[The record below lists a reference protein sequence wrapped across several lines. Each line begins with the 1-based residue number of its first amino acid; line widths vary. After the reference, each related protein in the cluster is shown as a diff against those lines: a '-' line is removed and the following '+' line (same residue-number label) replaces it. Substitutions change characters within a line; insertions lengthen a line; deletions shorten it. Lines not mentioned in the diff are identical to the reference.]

1 MESVHYTITS
11 LCLCMCHR
19 PLARLVCQWCNHA
32 IHLASHCFV
41 CCYLCT
47 IAVSLPLVIW
57 LHVDET
63 SPESLKVIQ
72 CRKHNWSGLICSM
85 QVFSVILQKEN

>member
-1 MESVHYTITS
+1 
-11 LCLCMCHR
+11 
-19 PLARLVCQWCNHA
+19 
-32 IHLASHCFV
+32 
-41 CCYLCT
+41 
-47 IAVSLPLVIW
+47 VSLPLVIW

-85 QVFSVILQKEN
+85 QVFSVILQKENWWADILVAGKEQ